1 MEQQIFMEAL
11 ENLKIF
17 AKSNDNTVSKNDILD
32 CLGHDIQLDEEKWQM
47 IAGYLKFNNIT
58 VSDIN
63 LTQDN
68 FGKMME
74 EADKKAADDKASK
87 SLDTGVDMQEKQLL
101 AMYLEDLKAVTP
113 LSRATQAVILQD
125 VCDKDEESRMV
136 IINNYFLQVVEWVK
150 PFAGRGVPVMD
161 MIQESN
167 LIVMDELG
175 GRKWMKELDA
185 FDVMDSGNMDDWSNL
200 SQRLDNYLIDRIG
213 KNLER
218 MIEAQTGERMV
229 GNRVLLKV
237 NEVNDAAQQAFKEYG
252 RKVSVEELA
261 EYMHVPD
268 DDIREALRL
277 SGNRIENVIVPD

>member
-1 MEQQIFMEAL
+1 
-11 ENLKIF
+11 
-17 AKSNDNTVSKNDILD
+17 
-32 CLGHDIQLDEEKWQM
+32 
-47 IAGYLKFNNIT
+47 
-58 VSDIN
+58 
-63 LTQDN
+63 
-68 FGKMME
+68 
-74 EADKKAADDKASK
+74 
-87 SLDTGVDMQEKQLL
+87 
-101 AMYLEDLKAVTP
+101 
-113 LSRATQAVILQD
+113 
-125 VCDKDEESRMV
+125 
-136 IINNYFLQVVEWVK
+136 
-150 PFAGRGVPVMD
+150 MD

-185 FDVMDSGNMDDWSNL
+185 FDVMDSGNMDDWSDL

>member
-74 EADKKAADDKASK
+74 EADKKAADDKAST
-87 SLDTGVDMQEKQLL
+87 SLDTAVDMQEKQLL

-125 VCDKDEESRMV
+125 VCDKDEVSRMV

-185 FDVMDSGNMDDWSNL
+185 FDVMDSGNMDDWSDL

-237 NEVNDAAQQAFKEYG
+237 NEVNDAAQQAFKEYC